1 VNQTP
6 YKDTIN
12 KELFFNLRLEK
23 TMEQRTSYSSV
34 SEASALQ
41 TNKVLRNTYM
51 LLAMTLTF
59 SAVCAGIAMS
69 IGLGQGAAMMM
80 SLGALVMIF
89 FLNKAAQSSMGIVF
103 VFVFTGL
110 LGASLGPMLNYYAG
124 FPGGGSLI
132 MQAFG
137 TTALVFF
144 GLSGYVLTTK
154 KDFSFMGGFLLV
166 GLIVAVVASIANI
179 FLGIPA
185 LSLAVSAAIVFIM
198 SGFILYDTSRII
210 NGGETNYI
218 RATVSMYLNIYNL
231 FTSILHL
238 LGAFGGDD

>member
-1 VNQTP
+1 
-6 YKDTIN
+6 
-12 KELFFNLRLEK
+12 
-23 TMEQRTSYSSV
+23 MEQRSTYTSAGQ
-34 SEASALQ
+34 ASALQ

-59 SAVCAGIAMS
+59 SAVCAGVAMS
-69 IGLGQGAAMMM
+69 MGLGQGAALVM
-80 SLGALVMIF
+80 SLAALVMIF
-89 FLNKAAQSSMGIVF
+89 FLNKAAESSKGIWF
-103 VFVFTGL
+103 VFAFTGL
-110 LGASLGPMLNYYAG
+110 LGGSLGPMLNHYAG
-124 FPGGGSLI
+124 FPGGTELI
-132 MQAFG
+132 MQALG

-218 RATVSMYLNIYNL
+218 RATVSMYLNLYNL

-238 LGAFGGDD
+238 LGVFNSDD